1 MTFESEPE
9 RLPTNPSTRSTGEGL
24 TNDQRQRVITL
35 LKDGVSVNEV
45 VDQTGHS
52 KHTVLAIRRAQ
63 EDANGLNLMNW
74 KKATAATMAAIVAK
88 GSTRLLEEIEN
99 IPAGQLPLALAILT
113 DKVLALQDV
122 PTVVVEH
129 RLRVSHEDINKMLKG
144 EADVIDLP
152 PEPAGSPSTGPEPK
166 E

>member
-1 MTFESEPE
+1 MSFESEPE

-24 TNDQRQRVITL
+24 TDDQRQRVLAL
-35 LKDGVSVNEV
+35 LKDGVSVNEI

-52 KHTVLAIRRAQ
+52 KHTILAIRRAQ
-63 EDANGLNLMNW
+63 EDASGLNLMNW

-99 IPAGQLPLALAILT
+99 IPAGQLPLALAIMT
-113 DKVLALQDV
+113 DKVLALQDA

-152 PEPAGSPSTGPEPK
+152 STPAGPEPK

>member
-1 MTFESEPE
+1 MDFESDPE
-9 RLPTNPSTRSTGEGL
+9 RLPSNPSTRSTGEGL
-24 TNDQRQRVITL
+24 TDDQRNRVL
-35 LKDGVSVNEV
+35 GMLKDGVSVNEI

-52 KHTVLAIRRAQ
+52 KHTILAIRRAH
-63 EDANGLNLMNW
+63 EDAGGLNLQSW

-99 IPAGQLPLALAILT
+99 IPAGQLPLALAIMT
-113 DKVLALQDV
+113 DKVLALQDA

-129 RLRVSHEDINKMLKG
+129 RLRVSHEDINKMLKA

-152 PEPAGSPSTGPEPK
+152 AEPTDKP
-166 E
+166 

>member
-1 MTFESEPE
+1 MDFESEQD
-9 RLPTNPSTRSTGEGL
+9 RLSTNPSTRSTGEGL
-24 TNDQRQRVITL
+24 SEEQRQRVLGL
-35 LKDGVSVNEV
+35 LADGVGINEI

-52 KHTVLAIRRAQ
+52 KHTILAVRRAQ
-63 EDANGLNLMNW
+63 EDANGLNLQSW

-88 GSTRLLEEIEN
+88 GSTRLLAEIEN
-99 IPAGQLPLALAILT
+99 IPAGQLPLALAIMT
-113 DKVLALQDV
+113 DKVLALQDA

-129 RLRVSHEDINKMLKG
+129 RLRVSHEDINKMIKA

-152 PEPAGSPSTGPEPK
+152 PEPKGPEPK

>member
-1 MTFESEPE
+1 MTFQSDPE

-24 TNDQRQRVITL
+24 TEDQRQRVITL
-35 LKDGVSVNEV
+35 LKEGVGLNEV

-52 KHTVLAIRRAQ
+52 KHTILAIRRAQ

-144 EADVIDLP
+144 DADVIDLP
-152 PEPAGSPSTGPEPK
+152 STPEN
-166 E
+166 